1 MFVNLKGLQEKYL
14 ATARV
19 TSIMNNHLTT
29 VDYKRD
35 FERNYHSYE
44 RPLHQQCHRLDGV
57 RHSERPRAE
66 ERVEVGLL
74 KMASFLKRKEMLSSK
89 S

>member
-1 MFVNLKGLQEKYL
+1 M
-14 ATARV
+14 V
-19 TSIMNNHLTT
+19 TRKIPGNRKSHKSMMTNHLTT
-29 VDYKRD
+29 VDYKRGA
-35 FERNYHSYE
+35 ECNYHSYE
-44 RPLHQQCHRLDGV
+44 GPLHQQCHRLDGV

-74 KMASFLKRKEMLSSK
+74 KVASFLKRKDMLSSK